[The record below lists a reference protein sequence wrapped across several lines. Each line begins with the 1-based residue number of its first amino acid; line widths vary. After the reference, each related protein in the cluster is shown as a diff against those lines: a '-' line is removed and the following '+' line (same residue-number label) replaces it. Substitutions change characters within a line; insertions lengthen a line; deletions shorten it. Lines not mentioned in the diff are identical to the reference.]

1 MGAIGVCIYMCKC
14 RKTPQDV
21 EGACDEP
28 NRRPAEVEFANPVFG
43 FKKDL
48 EGPDEPAS
56 HDEWLQ
62 PLPPKKDKKD
72 KKDKKAKKNKKE
84 KKGDGGEGNS
94 AHVLDLDSYL
104 PTLTS
109 SREQAQNVGMAQNDD
124 LDEDVPNHFVTI

>member
-1 MGAIGVCIYMCKC
+1 MCKC

-48 EGPDEPAS
+48 EGPDQPAS
-56 HDEWLQ
+56 HELQQ

-72 KKDKKAKKNKKE
+72 KKDKKAKKAKKA
-84 KKGDGGEGNS
+84 KKVKQMLHNCRLS
-94 AHVLDLDSYL
+94 LDRVPL
-104 PTLTS
+104 LT
-109 SREQAQNVGMAQNDD
+109 VCKTKCG
-124 LDEDVPNHFVTI
+124 